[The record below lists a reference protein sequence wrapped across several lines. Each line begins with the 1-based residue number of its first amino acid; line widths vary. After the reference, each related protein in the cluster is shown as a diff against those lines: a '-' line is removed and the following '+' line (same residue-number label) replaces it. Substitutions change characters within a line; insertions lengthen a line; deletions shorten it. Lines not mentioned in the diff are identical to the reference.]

1 MNFFFSLIIF
11 FLSHNS
17 FSEVIL
23 SSKMNLGISGEND
36 ETDIEFRNIIE
47 LDIFTDFVNNEF
59 KTNIVKIYRTGHC
72 KPAKKQIF

>member
-1 MNFFFSLIIF
+1 
-11 FLSHNS
+11 
-17 FSEVIL
+17 
-23 SSKMNLGISGEND
+23 MNLGISGEND

-47 LDIFTDFVNNEF
+47 LDIYTDFVNNEF